1 MVLISRR
8 ARVSAEHPSRCKAML
23 HRTAIL
29 TAAIALLS
37 ACTGGSAVNFE
48 VYRAAPNQDELE
60 LVGAGCMARE
70 QGGGAGGGTHEYA
83 QMQSDAPNGGIELTY
98 LLPASAQNAED
109 PVEVDDPDL
118 VVAAMLTLSK
128 SDLES
133 GDQFEVQFDRADGA
147 HFKAVHWGSEDC
159 D

>member
-1 MVLISRR
+1 MLPR
-8 ARVSAEHPSRCKAML
+8 AV
-23 HRTAIL
+23 IL
-29 TAAIALLS
+29 TSTIALLS

-60 LVGAGCMARE
+60 LIGAGCMARE
-70 QGGGAGGGTHEYA
+70 QGGGAGGGTREYA
-83 QMQSDAPNGGIELTY
+83 QQQSDAPNGGIELTY
-98 LLPASAQNAED
+98 LLPAAAQDAED
-109 PVEVDDPDL
+109 PVEVDDPGL

-128 SDLES
+128 ADLES
-133 GDQFEVQFDRADGA
+133 GELFELEFDRADGA